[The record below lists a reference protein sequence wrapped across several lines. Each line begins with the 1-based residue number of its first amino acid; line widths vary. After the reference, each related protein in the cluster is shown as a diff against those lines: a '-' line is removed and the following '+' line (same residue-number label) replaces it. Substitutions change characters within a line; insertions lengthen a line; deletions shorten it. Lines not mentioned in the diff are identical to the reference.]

1 MENFNTYSIQK
12 FADRLFDLRKEFNL
26 TTQKLANAVGF
37 SQTCISRWER
47 GIREPGITAVVK
59 LARYFDVSVSY
70 LLGLED

>member
-1 MENFNTYSIQK
+1 MSGETYSIQK
-12 FADRLFDLRKEFNL
+12 FAERLAELREEKNF
-26 TTQKLANAVGF
+26 TKRQLADEAGF
-37 SQTCISRWER
+37 AHTNISRWER